1 MTPHECN
8 GDFAVVNR
16 IQDSTLKQQ
25 AFQLMEIKCNVC
37 HLEKSASNVYMLENM
52 ELFAKDTFKQVSVN
66 KRMPKGKEVVFLD
79 LDKKILMDWLKTT
92 DVKMD

>member
-1 MTPHECN
+1 
-8 GDFAVVNR
+8 
-16 IQDSTLKQQ
+16 
-25 AFQLMEIKCNVC
+25 MEIKCNVC